1 MGNERGPA
9 VAGTFYPADAQE
21 LRDLVD
27 AYLQSAK
34 PRDCRPKAMIAPH
47 AGFVYS
53 GPIAASAYAQIAPL
67 RDVIHRVVLVGPAHR
82 ATFRGLATTS
92 ADYFLT
98 PLGKVAVNK
107 DAVRRLAA
115 FPQVQ
120 AWDAPHAREHCL
132 EVQLPFLQ
140 VMLED
145 FQIVPVL
152 VGDAT
157 PEEVA
162 EPLDALWGGEET
174 LFVISSDLC
183 HYQDYD
189 LARHLDHRTSRAIE
203 SLRFEDIA
211 SEDACGCRA
220 IGGLLDLARRHGLQ
234 ATTLDVR
241 NSGDTAGPKNQVV
254 GYGAYVF
261 TSCAAA
267 NE

>member
-1 MGNERGPA
+1 MENGRGPA
-9 VAGTFYPADAQE
+9 VAGTFYPGDAEE
-21 LRDLVD
+21 LRELV
-27 AYLQSAK
+27 ASYLRSAK
-34 PRDCRPKAMIAPH
+34 THDCRPKAMIAPH

-67 RDVIHRVVLVGPAHR
+67 REVIRRVILVGPAHR
-82 ATFRGLATTS
+82 AAFRGLATTS

-98 PLGKVAVNK
+98 PLGKVAVDK

-115 FPQVQ
+115 SPLVEI
-120 AWDAPHAREHCL
+120 WDAPHAREHCL

-140 VMLED
+140 VLLDD
-145 FQIVPVL
+145 FKIVPVL

-174 LFVISSDLC
+174 LLVVSSDLC

-189 LARHLDHRTSRAIE
+189 LARHLDSLTSRAIE
-203 SLRFEDIA
+203 RLQFEDIA
-211 SEDACGCRA
+211 PENACGCLA

-234 ATTLDVR
+234 ARTLDVR
-241 NSGDTAGPKNQVV
+241 NSGDTAGPKTQVV

-261 TSCAAA
+261 A
-267 NE
+267 

>member
-1 MGNERGPA
+1 MANQRRPA
-9 VAGTFYPADAQE
+9 VAGTFYPGDAEE
-21 LRDLVD
+21 LRALVG

-34 PRDCRPKAMIAPH
+34 VRDCRPKAMIAPH

-67 RDVIHRVVLVGPAHR
+67 RDVIRRVVLVGPAHR
-82 ATFRGLATTS
+82 ASFRGLATTT

-98 PLGKVAVNK
+98 PLGKVAVDQ

-140 VMLED
+140 VVLAD

-152 VGDAT
+152 VGEAT

-189 LARHLDHRTSRAIE
+189 LARHLDQHTSRAIE
-203 SLRFEDIA
+203 RLRFEDIA
-211 SEDACGCRA
+211 SEDACGCLA

-261 TSCAAA
+261 TPTTAASP
-267 NE
+267 

>member
-1 MGNERGPA
+1 
-9 VAGTFYPADAQE
+9 
-21 LRDLVD
+21 
-27 AYLQSAK
+27 
-34 PRDCRPKAMIAPH
+34 
-47 AGFVYS
+47 
-53 GPIAASAYAQIAPL
+53 
-67 RDVIHRVVLVGPAHR
+67 
-82 ATFRGLATTS
+82 
-92 ADYFLT
+92 
-98 PLGKVAVNK
+98 
-107 DAVRRLAA
+107 
-115 FPQVQ
+115 
-120 AWDAPHAREHCL
+120 
-132 EVQLPFLQ
+132 
-140 VMLED
+140 MLDD
-145 FQIVPVL
+145 FKIVPVL

-157 PEEVA
+157 PKEVA

-211 SEDACGCRA
+211 PEDACGCRA

>member
-1 MGNERGPA
+1 MANERRPA
-9 VAGTFYPADAQE
+9 VAGTFYPGDAQE
-21 LRDLVD
+21 LRGLVD

-34 PRDCRPKAMIAPH
+34 PRNCRPKAMIAPH

-67 RDVIHRVVLVGPAHR
+67 RDVIRRVVLVGPAHQ
-82 ATFRGLATTS
+82 AAFRGLATTS

-98 PLGKVAVNK
+98 PLGKVAVDT
-107 DAVRRLAA
+107 DAVQRLAA
-115 FPQVQ
+115 FPLVQ
-120 AWDAPHAREHCL
+120 IWDRPHAREHCL

-140 VMLED
+140 VLLED

-162 EPLDALWGGEET
+162 KPLDALWGGAET

-189 LARHLDHRTSRAIE
+189 LARRLDQRTSQAIE
-203 SLRFEDIA
+203 GLRFEDIA
-211 SEDACGCRA
+211 PEDACGCRA

-261 TSCAAA
+261 T
-267 NE
+267 